1 MEQPRKQLD
10 LNFRAS
16 WNVDRV
22 TSTVKELLRLMHK
35 LLHHPQQSECDDTGE
50 MSNAVAKS
58 HDITTPG
65 DNTNLAS
72 FTSWS

>member
-1 MEQPRKQLD
+1 MAQPRKQLD

-16 WNVDRV
+16 WNVDSV
-22 TSTVKELLRLMHK
+22 ISTVKELVRLIHELLR
-35 LLHHPQQSECDDTGE
+35 HPQQLEYDDTGE

>member
-22 TSTVKELLRLMHK
+22 ISTVKELVRLMHK

-50 MSNAVAKS
+50 MSSAVAKS
-58 HDITTPG
+58 HGITTPG